1 MPQDGEATLLEN
13 NNMILKQTSSF
24 TLTLRG
30 DGIAI
35 LKMDVPGESSNTL
48 RAEFTTEFNE
58 ILAALRGET
67 RVKGIVITSGKPDS
81 FVVGAD
87 INMLKTIERPEQAEQ
102 LSGEGHKAM
111 FDLQALN
118 VPLVAAVHGPALGG
132 GLELALCC
140 HERVLSDDNKTIV
153 GLPEVQLGVL
163 PGGGGTQRLPK
174 LIGVANALDM
184 MLTGKQVRAKQ
195 ALKMGLADEVVP
207 KATLESAAVKRAL
220 KLVNHPNRDGLLRK
234 VRKPAPALSGPGIM
248 RLLLESN
255 PIGRSII
262 FSQARKAAAAKT
274 YGNYPSPDKIID
286 CVAAAFGNDG
296 FATEAR
302 KFGEL
307 VVTPVARQLMNIFF
321 ATTALKKDKVTD
333 APAHEI
339 RKVGVLGG
347 GLMGAGIAFIS
358 IDKAKVKARVKD
370 RDDKGTGHAVKYAHE
385 ILSGRAKKKHM
396 TQAAAGKL
404 LSQLT
409 VATDFSGFKDMD
421 IVIEAVFEDLTLKQQ
436 MVKDIET
443 NCRPD
448 TIFATNTS
456 SIPIS
461 SIAEGAQRPEHIIGM
476 HYFSPVEKMP
486 LLEIITTDQTADWV
500 TSTAVEFGRAQGKTV
515 IVVKD
520 KAGFYVNRIL
530 APYMNEAGYLV
541 AAGVPVDLVD
551 KALKK
556 LGFPIG
562 PINLLDEVGID
573 VGTKVAPI
581 LAAAFGDR
589 MNPPAAFSKLLADNR
604 LGKKNKR
611 GFYLYT
617 DSGKGKKQ
625 VDSSVYALLGVTP
638 DAQVE
643 AGEIAERCLLMM
655 VNEAARCLDE
665 GIIRSARDGDIG
677 AIFGIGFPPYL
688 GGPFRY
694 VDSYGA
700 KAIVERMQHYQR
712 ECGERF
718 TPCERLLAM
727 AAGDER
733 FYS

>member
-1 MPQDGEATLLEN
+1 
-13 NNMILKQTSSF
+13 MILKQTSSF

-30 DGIAI
+30 DGVAI
-35 LKMDVPGESSNTL
+35 LCMDVPGESANTL
-48 RAEFTTEFNE
+48 RAEFTAEFNE
-58 ILAALRGET
+58 ILTALRAES
-67 RVKGIVITSGKPDS
+67 RVKAIVLSSGKPDS

-102 LSGEGHKAM
+102 LSAEGHKAM
-111 FDLQALN
+111 HALQALN
-118 VPLVAAVHGPALGG
+118 MPLVAAVHGPALGG

-140 HERVLSDDNKTIV
+140 HERVLSDDNKTVV

-174 LIGVANALDM
+174 LVGIANALDL

-207 KATLESAAVKRAL
+207 KANLEAAAVKRAL
-220 KLVNHPNRDGLLRK
+220 KLAQRTDRDGLLRT
-234 VRKPAPALSGPGIM
+234 VRKPAPLLSMPGIM
-248 RLLLESN
+248 RVLLESN
-255 PIGRSII
+255 PLGRQII
-262 FSQARKAAAAKT
+262 FAQARNAAGAKT

-296 FATEAR
+296 YATESK

-321 ATTALKKDKVTD
+321 ATTALKKDSVAD
-333 APAHEI
+333 APA
-339 RKVGVLGG
+339 RPVNKVGVLGG

-358 IDKAKVKARVKD
+358 IDKAKVAARVKD
-370 RDDKGTGHAVKYAHE
+370 RDDKGTGHALKYASD
-385 ILSGRAKKKHM
+385 IVRDRIKKRHI
-396 TQAAAGKL
+396 TEAAGSKL
-404 LSQLT
+404 LSKLT
-409 VATDFSGFKDMD
+409 VSTDYKGFHDADM
-421 IVIEAVFEDLTLKQQ
+421 VIEAVFEDLKLKQG
-436 MVKDIET
+436 MVKDIEAT
-443 NCRPD
+443 CRAD

-456 SIPIS
+456 SIPIHQ
-461 SIAEGAQRPEHIIGM
+461 IAEGATRPEQVIGL

-486 LLEIITTDQTADWV
+486 LLEIITTEQTADWV
-500 TSTAVEFGRAQGKTV
+500 VSTSVEFGRAQGKTV

-541 AAGVPVDLVD
+541 ASGVPIDQVDQ
-551 KALKK
+551 ALKK

-581 LAAAFGDR
+581 LADAFGDR
-589 MNPPAAFSKLLADNR
+589 MNPPAAFKKLIEDNR
-604 LGKKNKR
+604 FGKKNKR
-611 GFYLYT
+611 GFYQY
-617 DSGKGKKQ
+617 DGSSGGKKK
-625 VDSSVYALLGVTP
+625 VDQTVYTLLGVTP
-638 DAQVE
+638 DHQMDRQ
-643 AGEIAERCLLMM
+643 EIAERCLLMM
-655 VNEAARCLDE
+655 INEAVRCLDE
-665 GIIRSARDGDIG
+665 GIIRNARDGDIG

-694 VDSYGA
+694 VDSLGA
-700 KAIVERMQHYQR
+700 SAIADRLKHYQSQH
-712 ECGERF
+712 GGRF
-718 TPCERLLAM
+718 APCQRLLTM
-727 AAGDER
+727 ATNNER